1 MGYYSNY
8 LNICQE
14 AITDRNMFQ
23 NYRRQKSTKGVVETL
38 GMHQGYNFILE
49 IEKEYPYLLKHLK
62 KFATSDNIGN
72 PKMYYYD
79 KIKMHIAPTTLRY
92 IKVLGELLSIF
103 GSLDDMNIVE
113 IGVGYGGQ
121 CKIIHDWCHPKSYTI
136 VDFPNVLRLS
146 QKFLSQFGIT
156 VTLRGIFNESKIDY
170 DLCISNYAFSEI
182 EKSYQEFYNKHII
195 QNSLKGYMICNCLS
209 DSDNGKLTRMEIL
222 SLKNGEFLPEK
233 PMTAD
238 TNALYVWK

>member
-1 MGYYSNY
+1 MELYNNY
-8 LNICQE
+8 LRICQE
-14 AITDRNMFQ
+14 AFIDRNMFQ

-38 GMHQGYNFILE
+38 GMQQGYNFILE
-49 IEKEYPYLLKHLK
+49 IEKEYPDLLKHLK
-62 KFATSDNIGN
+62 KFSTSDGVGN
-72 PKMYYYD
+72 PKVYYYD
-79 KIKMHIAPTTLRY
+79 KIKMRIAPTTLRY

-136 VDFPNVLRLS
+136 VDFSNVLRLS
-146 QKFLSQFGIT
+146 QKFLSQFKIE
-156 VTLRGIFNESKIDY
+156 VILREISDESKIAY

-182 EKSYQEFYNKHII
+182 EKNYQEFYDKHII
-195 QNSLKGYMICNCLS
+195 QNSSKGYMICNCLS
-209 DSDNGKLTRMEIL
+209 DSNNGKLSRTEIL
-222 SLKNGEFLPEK
+222 NLKNGEFLPEK
-233 PMTAD
+233 PLTAD